1 MTAPAV
7 PRSAE
12 LSAITLSR
20 RPAWRERLVML
31 ERGVMLGFRASS
43 IVAIHFFCALIGL
56 ISGLVLGLGVI
67 QWAILLMCFT
77 TSLSAELAHQ
87 AIKRLCRNSG
97 LRREDA
103 RAAEYL
109 SAGATTLALCGGVL
123 VSLVILIRR
132 ALELW

>member
-1 MTAPAV
+1 MTAPAA

-12 LSAITLSR
+12 MSAIALTR

-67 QWAILLMCFT
+67 QWSILLLCFS
-77 TSLSAELAHQ
+77 TSLSAELGHQ

-109 SAGATTLALCGGVL
+109 SAGATTLALCGGIL
-123 VSLVILIRR
+123 VSLVILVTR
-132 ALELW
+132 AWALF